1 MTRRAIELLLL
12 VALGA
17 VWGWAQESPAITF
30 AGGLAG
36 ALVWS
41 FIDGLRARRV
51 LRWLNK
57 GEATRAPNLSGAWGE
72 LVERCRKVIKKL
84 EK

>member
-17 VWGWAQESPAITF
+17 VWGWTQDSPAFTF
-30 AGGLAG
+30 AGGLVG

-41 FIDGLRARRV
+41 ILDGLRAR
-51 LRWLNK
+51 
-57 GEATRAPNLSGAWGE
+57 
-72 LVERCRKVIKKL
+72 
-84 EK
+84 